1 MGQAGVYRPLSVM
14 LLLAAC
20 GQQPE
25 PVEEAVAQ
33 YTDPVPQYATG
44 AGQST
49 VPTVQ
54 FVDATSTSGI
64 DFVHETGGFGEKWM
78 PETMGAGVGLFDV
91 DGDGDDDAV
100 LVNGTW
106 FAGHE
111 GAGPTPVSGLYANA
125 GDGTFTDVTAGSGL
139 DVGIYGMGVTAADYD
154 ADGHTDMFLTTL
166 GPNLLLRGTG
176 GLRFVDETHRAGV
189 GGSTWTDDHNR
200 SLPEWSTAALW
211 ADVDNDGWP
220 DLLVTNYVHWSPEN
234 DLYAS
239 FDGQQKSY
247 ATPQQYPGSTPR
259 LYHNRGDGTFA
270 ETTVAA
276 GLLLPDAKSMGAA
289 SLDVDSDGWVDLV
302 VTNDTQP
309 NYLLRNQGDGHFI
322 EAGMAAGIGYD
333 ESGRARAGMG
343 VDVATLSTHGT
354 LAIGIGNF
362 SREAMSLYTQT
373 APGAPMFLDGAGRSR
388 LVQPTLR
395 ALTFG
400 LKFFDYDLDGRLDLL
415 LANGHIEPAIN
426 AVQKEISYAQPPQ
439 LFWNDGQGSLIDAGA
454 AAGPLFDEPLVARGL
469 AVGDIDGDGDVDAL
483 LSTNGG
489 VARMLRNEAADG
501 HGDGAV
507 GAALVLILEG
517 RSPAVDALGAVVTVT
532 VGSRR
537 QSLTV
542 RTGSSYLSHHSSAL
556 VFGLGEAASAAAV
569 RVRWPDGRTQDLGA
583 LKAGRYR
590 VSHSE
595 VVSVQ
600 AAR

>member
-276 GLLLPDAKSMGAA
+276 GLLLPDAKSMGDRK
-289 SLDVDSDGWVDLV
+289 SV
-302 VTNDTQP
+302 V
-309 NYLLRNQGDGHFI
+309 
-322 EAGMAAGIGYD
+322 
-333 ESGRARAGMG
+333 
-343 VDVATLSTHGT
+343 
-354 LAIGIGNF
+354 
-362 SREAMSLYTQT
+362 
-373 APGAPMFLDGAGRSR
+373 
-388 LVQPTLR
+388 
-395 ALTFG
+395 
-400 LKFFDYDLDGRLDLL
+400 
-415 LANGHIEPAIN
+415 
-426 AVQKEISYAQPPQ
+426 
-439 LFWNDGQGSLIDAGA
+439 
-454 AAGPLFDEPLVARGL
+454 
-469 AVGDIDGDGDVDAL
+469 
-483 LSTNGG
+483 
-489 VARMLRNEAADG
+489 
-501 HGDGAV
+501 
-507 GAALVLILEG
+507 
-517 RSPAVDALGAVVTVT
+517 
-532 VGSRR
+532 
-537 QSLTV
+537 
-542 RTGSSYLSHHSSAL
+542 
-556 VFGLGEAASAAAV
+556 
-569 RVRWPDGRTQDLGA
+569 
-583 LKAGRYR
+583 
-590 VSHSE
+590 
-595 VVSVQ
+595 
-600 AAR
+600 